1 MKLRFTLAALAT
13 ALMLSTASAT
23 SLARVPEDRIRSH
36 LAELGVTGFYCK
48 DFNLRHNM
56 LDLVWDL
63 LELKTGKDPD
73 EESEKELYSALVDQ
87 WEAKFKS
94 DAAGSCNQAYLRYGP
109 DGYALRDA
117 MYRK

>member
-1 MKLRFTLAALAT
+1 MKLRLTVAALAT
-13 ALMLSTASAT
+13 ALMLNAASAT
-23 SLARVPEDRIRSH
+23 SLVKVSEDRIRSH
-36 LAELGVTGFYCK
+36 LAELGVTGFHCK

-56 LDLVWDL
+56 LDLVWDI

-73 EESEKELYSALVDQ
+73 EESEKELYLTLVDQ

-109 DGYALRDA
+109 DGSALRDA
-117 MYRK
+117 IYRK